1 MANHKS
7 AEKRARQLLKR
18 KLSNRY
24 YVRTMRT
31 ALKRIRTTTSK
42 EEAVAMLPKL
52 TSLIDKMA
60 KKSIIHPNKA
70 ANLKSSITK
79 HVNSLTQ

>member
-7 AEKRARQLLKR
+7 AEKRARQALKR

-31 ALKRIRTTTSK
+31 ELKKIRTTTNK
-42 EEAVAMLPKL
+42 EEAAALLPKL

-60 KKSIIHPNKA
+60 KKSIIHRNKA

-79 HVNSLTQ
+79 HVNSLAQ